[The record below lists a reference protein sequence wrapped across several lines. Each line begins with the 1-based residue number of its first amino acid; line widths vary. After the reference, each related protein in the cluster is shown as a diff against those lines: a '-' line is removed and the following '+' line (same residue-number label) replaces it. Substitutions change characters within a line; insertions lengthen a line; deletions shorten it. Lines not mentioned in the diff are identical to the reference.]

1 MKIHIKMDFETAQAS
16 FGHSL
21 ANKIDQIRQ
30 LDQ

>member
-1 MKIHIKMDFETAQAS
+1 MDFETAQAS